1 MKTLLRAACALAL
14 LAPLAVQAAP
24 KTPAKPTGPA
34 PVEVM
39 IVGNFHMSNP
49 GLDQH
54 NVTVDDMLSPRRQA
68 EIKTVTDALNRFH
81 PTAVAAEWPADI
93 ASERYA
99 KYLAGAL
106 QPSHNEVVQLGFR
119 LAKTAGL
126 TEFHG
131 IDVDGDF
138 PYDAVD
144 AYAKAHGQS
153 ALLERAGGEV
163 QAMVDHQQAL
173 LKTSSVSAVL
183 RYLNDPARMR
193 DDNGFYRT
201 LLKVGGGTDQPGAEL
216 LTAWYKRNFLI
227 CANLVQM
234 AKPGDRIVVF
244 YGSGHGFLLR
254 QCVSESPGFR
264 LVEPNAYLPR

>member
-14 LAPLAVQAAP
+14 LAPITALGAT
-24 KTPAKPTGPA
+24 KSPAGPA

-54 NVTVDDMLSPRRQA
+54 NLTVDDMLSPRRQA
-68 EIKTVTDALNRFH
+68 EIAAVTDALNRFH

-99 KYLAGAL
+99 KFLAGTLA
-106 QPSHNEVVQLGFR
+106 PSHNEVVQLGFR

-126 TEFHG
+126 KQFHG

-138 PYDAVD
+138 PYEAVD
-144 AYAKAHGQS
+144 AYARAHGQT
-153 ALLERAGGEV
+153 AILDKANATI
-163 QAMVDHQQAL
+163 QAMIDREAGM
-173 LKTSSVSAVL
+173 LKTTTVSGML
-183 RYLNDPARMR
+183 RYLNDPVRIH

-201 LLKVGGGTDQPGAEL
+201 TLKVGGGAQQPGAEL
-216 LTAWYKRNFLI
+216 LTAWYSRNILI

-234 AKPGDRIVVF
+234 ARPGDHIVVF
-244 YGSGHGFLLR
+244 YGSGHAFLLR

-264 LVEPNAYLPR
+264 LVEPNAYLPK